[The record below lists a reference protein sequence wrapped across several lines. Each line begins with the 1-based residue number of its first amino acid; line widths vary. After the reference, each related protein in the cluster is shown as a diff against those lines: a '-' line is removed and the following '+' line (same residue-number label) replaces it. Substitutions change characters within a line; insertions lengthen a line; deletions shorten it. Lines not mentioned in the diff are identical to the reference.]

1 MIPVD
6 VACLD
11 LALTRLPRTETHFAL
26 DIDEPLY
33 FSVHSTVADLAPAGA
48 ATVHVAKYLDLGAT
62 GRADLDELEGLLD
75 RVQPGWRE
83 LIVRRRFLPA
93 MRAANALVTAPGGG
107 LDGRPSAALGRITG
121 LYLAGD
127 WVGPEGMLADAA
139 LASAA
144 QATEMIVG
152 RGGRSISA

>member
-48 ATVHVAKYLDLGAT
+48 ATVHAAKYLDLGAT
-62 GRADLDELEGLLD
+62 GRADLDELEGLLACSQAGVNSSSGGAFFLRCAQRTRLSPPRAAAWTGG
-75 RVQPGWRE
+75 RVQP
-83 LIVRRRFLPA
+83 
-93 MRAANALVTAPGGG
+93 
-107 LDGRPSAALGRITG
+107 
-121 LYLAGD
+121 
-127 WVGPEGMLADAA
+127 
-139 LASAA
+139 
-144 QATEMIVG
+144 
-152 RGGRSISA
+152 

>member
-1 MIPVD
+1 M
-6 VACLD
+6 
-11 LALTRLPRTETHFAL
+11 
-26 DIDEPLY
+26 
-33 FSVHSTVADLAPAGA
+33 
-48 ATVHVAKYLDLGAT
+48 
-62 GRADLDELEGLLD
+62 
-75 RVQPGWRE
+75 QPGWRE

-93 MRAANALVTAPGGG
+93 MRAANALVTAPGGP

-127 WVGPEGMLADAA
+127 WVGPEGMFADAA